1 MSRVLVI
8 DDEPS
13 LRMVLDLALSGAGH
27 EAVLAENGLK
37 GLEKLDEGYKPD
49 LVLVDLKMPKLSG
62 KDFVMKLRSN
72 PNYNDISVVILSG
85 AMPGFEDFPPNDT
98 YQGIISKPFDLN
110 ELLKL
115 TESLCC
121 TNDLLA
127 VI

>member
-1 MSRVLVI
+1 LSRVLVI

-85 AMPGFEDFPPNDT
+85 AMPGLEDFPPNDT
-98 YQGIISKPFDLN
+98 YQGVISKPFDLN